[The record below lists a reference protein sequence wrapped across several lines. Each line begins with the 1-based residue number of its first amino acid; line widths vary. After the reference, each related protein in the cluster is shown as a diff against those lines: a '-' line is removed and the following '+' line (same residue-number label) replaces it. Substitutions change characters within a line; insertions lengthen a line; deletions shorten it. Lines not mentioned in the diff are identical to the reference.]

1 MIYSAV
7 TRVFGKYIR
16 GTTLQVMGTVMQCML
31 LPGSLGNASVK
42 IAANLQVVCTV
53 MQSMFVWFS
62 VYNDAFLFAVHVYV
76 SSAETSRVCNGTLR
90 LFLHQG

>member
-42 IAANLQVVCTV
+42 IADKSSSGVYSNAKYVCVVL
-53 MQSMFVWFS
+53 S
-62 VYNDAFLFAVHVYV
+62 V
-76 SSAETSRVCNGTLR
+76 
-90 LFLHQG
+90 Q